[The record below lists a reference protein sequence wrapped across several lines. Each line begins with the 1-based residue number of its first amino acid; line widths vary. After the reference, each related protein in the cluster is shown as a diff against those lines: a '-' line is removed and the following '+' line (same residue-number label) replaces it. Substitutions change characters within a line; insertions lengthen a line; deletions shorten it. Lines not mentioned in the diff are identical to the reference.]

1 MDQISYMNRY
11 TIVIES
17 MQEFDCV
24 EDTAMESVNKD
35 VENIEADY
43 TQKYAQYIADFQS
56 AIDSKD
62 RQGALKAL
70 DNVDK
75 LLGETLK
82 QMQELPQDK
91 FIGIR
96 KLAKIALAIVGLY
109 LTFKSGKIYDVA
121 KNLLSKMPLPGI
133 VNKVFGGIAA
143 KTPEK
148 LAKFGGKAAKF
159 AGTMAIGDVGTKQV
173 FRGAKEIMNDIKA
186 GSRKEF
192 EEKYGKNPNA
202 ASNLYRKFYLAL
214 QSEKAAIP
222 QLKQEVNQYFAQK

>member
-11 TIVIES
+11 AIVLES
-17 MQEFDCV
+17 MQEFDCT
-24 EDTAMESVNKD
+24 EDSAIESINKG
-35 VENIEADY
+35 VENVESNY
-43 TQKYAQYIADFQS
+43 TQQYAQYIAEFQS

-109 LTFKSGKIYDVA
+109 LTFKSGKVYETA
-121 KNLLSKMPLPGI
+121 KTLLGKLPLPGI
-133 VNKVFGGIAA
+133 VNKIFGGIAA

-159 AGTMAIGDVGTKQV
+159 AGSMAIGEVGTKQV
-173 FRGAKEIMNDIKA
+173 FHGAKEIMNDIKA
-186 GSRKEF
+186 GSRKDF

-202 ASNLYRKFYLAL
+202 ASGLYRKFFLAL
-214 QSEKAAIP
+214 QAKKASIP
-222 QLKQEVNQYFAQK
+222 QLKQEVNAYFSGK

>member
-1 MDQISYMNRY
+1 MQKEV
-11 TIVIES
+11 VIES
-17 MQEFDCV
+17 MQEFDCI
-24 EDTAMESVNKD
+24 EDAVMESINKD
-35 VENIEADY
+35 VENVEADY
-43 TQKYAQYIADFQS
+43 TQKYAQYIAEFQS

-109 LTFKSGKIYDVA
+109 LTFKSGKIYDAA

-133 VNKVFGGIAA
+133 V
-143 KTPEK
+143 K
-148 LAKFGGKAAKF
+148 LWRLAMLVLSKYF
-159 AGTMAIGDVGTKQV
+159 V
-173 FRGAKEIMNDIKA
+173 EP
-186 GSRKEF
+186 RK
-192 EEKYGKNPNA
+192 
-202 ASNLYRKFYLAL
+202 S
-214 QSEKAAIP
+214 
-222 QLKQEVNQYFAQK
+222 